1 MLGRFWEKPAQP
13 DFCFFPAKEY
23 KLKNMKIVAEKIFFG
38 LVLFAVAFGSACE
51 IEPLQN
57 SSANANR
64 NNNINCTVNTNANQ
78 QTSVNQQAER
88 TTPDY
93 NSPSLPPFGSN
104 PAANSG
110 NRSSNI
116 IVVSKLVVPVAG
128 IKKQDLRDTF
138 NDARS
143 EGRTHNALDIMA
155 PAGTPVIAATDGK
168 IVRFH
173 ESELG
178 GITIYQLATDGRLV
192 LYYAHLQ
199 NRAEGI
205 TENMD
210 VKKGTVIG
218 YVGDTGNAGAGN
230 YHLHFAMW
238 IVDDPKRYWEG
249 TNINPYQY
257 LR

>member
-1 MLGRFWEKPAQP
+1 MKLATGKICLGLILSA
-13 DFCFFPAKEY
+13 
-23 KLKNMKIVAEKIFFG
+23 I
-38 LVLFAVAFGSACE
+38 AFGGACE

-57 SSANANR
+57 NSVNGNK
-64 NNNINCTVNTNANQ
+64 NININRGAKTNSNQ
-78 QTSVNQQAER
+78 QTNGNQQTTR
-88 TTPDY
+88 NTPDY
-93 NSPSLPPFGSN
+93 SSPSLPPFGSN
-104 PAANSG
+104 PAADSA
-110 NRSSNI
+110 NRSSDM
-116 IVVSKLVVPVAG
+116 IVVSKLIVPVAG

-173 ESELG
+173 DSELG
-178 GITIYQLATDGRLV
+178 GITIYQIATDGRLV
-192 LYYAHLQ
+192 LYYSHLQ